1 MRLVCSAV
9 GAIVACAFLC
19 ASEANA
25 APVNDVLKIKH
36 IIIIMQENR
45 SFDHYFGTYPGA
57 DGIPMEGGK
66 PKACIPSGRNSPCAR
81 PYHNTQDVN
90 GGGPHTALDARL
102 DINDGKMDGFYLRLF
117 DAQSDC
123 EKGSVNPN
131 CAGAGIYDVM
141 GYHDR
146 GDIPNYWAYADNF
159 VLQDHMFEPTASWS
173 LPAHLFM
180 ASGWSANCKTYDDA
194 SSCTDNIDLLPLAP
208 LRERMKM
215 MLGVQWLTKDWILR
229 TLHAYLPVAFDA
241 PKPVAPIVRTQSE
254 RIDSQGPDWRSR
266 GRTSPICCIAPA

>member
-1 MRLVCSAV
+1 VS
-9 GAIVACAFLC
+9 
-19 ASEANA
+19 
-25 APVNDVLKIKH
+25 KIKH

-66 PKACIPSGRNSPCAR
+66 PKACLPTGRGSPCSR

-102 DINDGKMDGFYLRLF
+102 DVNGGKMDGFYLRLLA
-117 DAQSDC
+117 AQSEC
-123 EKGSVNPN
+123 GQNTVSPS
-131 CAGAGIYDVM
+131 CAGTGTYDVM

-159 VLQDHMFEPTASWS
+159 VLQDHMFEPTVSWS

-180 ASGWSANCKTYDDA
+180 VSAWSANCKTFDDP
-194 SSCTDNIDLLPLAP
+194 SGCINNLDLMPP
-208 LRERMKM
+208 KDMRDRIKQ
-215 MLGVQWLTKDWILR
+215 MLGVQWLTRDWLAQKLHQARGADCPNARSAHRQPEAAFRMDGHHLSAASRRRELGLLCCQGRRARLR
-229 TLHAYLPVAFDA
+229 
-241 PKPVAPIVRTQSE
+241 
-254 RIDSQGPDWRSR
+254 G
-266 GRTSPICCIAPA
+266 